1 MVASSFSVDQSTT
14 LLSCFLSSAD
24 LTNKFTGC
32 VSSAGMS
39 FRRGVVRQSKFR
51 HVFAQAWKAEHCIDD
66 VRVSRVT
73 WDSPLCAVNP
83 KFIAVIIEA
92 GGGGAFLVVP
102 ISKVLTPSA
111 LYSAS
116 NTVDQY
122 F

>member
-1 MVASSFSVDQSTT
+1 
-14 LLSCFLSSAD
+14 
-24 LTNKFTGC
+24 
-32 VSSAGMS
+32 MS

-92 GGGGAFLVVP
+92 GGGGSFLVVP
-102 ISKVLTPSA
+102 IGKVHFPAFHTLSA
-111 LYSAS
+111 
-116 NTVDQY
+116 TIDQY
-122 F
+122 ISESLYHAVLCRNYFNLPA

>member
-1 MVASSFSVDQSTT
+1 MLTEAF
-14 LLSCFLSSAD
+14 LLSADELIIYCHSAASVHLRLLNCNCFLCVILISS
-24 LTNKFTGC
+24 
-32 VSSAGMS
+32 GMS

-102 ISKVLTPSA
+102 ISKVQSPTLQSIR
-111 LYSAS
+111 
-116 NTVDQY
+116 
-122 F
+122 